1 MYTVNPRRLKKR
13 NEHKQYWKGGYT
25 VMKTEGTDIELV
37 RILSHDLSQLLGYNE
52 ERIILI
58 EEIISPPYNF

>member
-1 MYTVNPRRLKKR
+1 
-13 NEHKQYWKGGYT
+13 
-25 VMKTEGTDIELV
+25 MKTEGTDIELV